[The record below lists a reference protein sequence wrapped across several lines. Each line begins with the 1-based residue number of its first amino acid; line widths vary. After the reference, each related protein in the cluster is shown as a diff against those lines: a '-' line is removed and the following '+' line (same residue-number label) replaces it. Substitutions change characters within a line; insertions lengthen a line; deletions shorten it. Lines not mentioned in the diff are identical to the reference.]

1 MKIFFEKKRI
11 MDILFFILFSI
22 QSLAYSD
29 EVNVNYVQ
37 LGKYQSET
45 LKIGYNYFYLDLSEF
60 KNEDYLYFKVSVEY
74 GYFTGNYL
82 WLGIFSEIPNSPSVS
97 QKVYFCSEEKGDLYN
112 EDYYI
117 FYKYN
122 FRIPKPKDNYIIV
135 SPPGSRFLFNLGN
148 IIIQSSEL
156 ECSGIIPENYYLDG
170 ETGRYY
176 ECYNTCK
183 KCSIPGTEENHNCDE
198 CKTGYIFLNEPLINE
213 KNCLINCKYYYYF
226 NENGEYICTTTDS
239 CPTNYKLINPK
250 RKCINECKE
259 DNDNKYI
266 FEYNNNCLEECP
278 SELKTDEEDKKCFE
292 LCPSNKSEYKNTCLT
307 NCPNDTYKIY
317 IDRNICINS
326 TTIYSNCGKEKCS
339 TCCIESIDLDLCVT
353 CNEKENYYPKLNDPN
368 NKGSYIDCH
377 KNLEKYYVN
386 ENIYEPCYESCQTCE
401 KRNENKFHN
410 CKTCDPNYTYI
421 IEYGEF
427 NFNCYKNCTYYHYYD
442 YIKEKYYCTEEKK
455 CPEKYSQLIPDINE
469 CVDNC
474 TKYDEYKYT
483 FRNQCLNNCPPNT
496 EKLGYYCKIICPK
509 ESPFEI
515 IKTQEC
521 VSNCGINDLENNIC
535 IINYISNETN
545 EKIEEEMVNNIQ
557 EDLSNGYDTTNID
570 EGKDVIIEQKN
581 SKSTITISSTENQK
595 KNENEKNN
603 ITTINLGECETK
615 LKEHY
620 KIPKDKYLYILR
632 IDVPQE
638 GTNMLKMGYEVYY
651 PLNGKNL
658 EKLNLS
664 YCEKAKVDIS
674 IPFEITEDMDKLNS
688 SSDYYNDICY
698 TYTSEKGTDISLKDR
713 QKEYVD
719 KNMTVCEENCD
730 FSNYNTNT
738 GKALCSC
745 EIKIKLPL
753 ISEIKLDK
761 NKLFDSFTDI
771 KNIAN
776 INIMKC
782 YKVFFSIKG
791 ISYNYGCY
799 IIIPIFI
806 IHIICTF
813 LFYLKNL
820 KEIKKTIKNIITAK
834 KNFPKLDKIISKWNS
849 IQKKQINNIQTSNP
863 KNEKKS
869 IKYHKILVGHKE
881 VILKLPIFAQLKKI
895 KSNINRHKKKNV
907 TVVKKLTTKQ
917 NNNIIFPENGTNGKN
932 EQNLK
937 LTGISTSSKA
947 QLKIIK
953 KYEFCKQILKLNE
966 FELNEL
972 LYKDAI
978 KKDQRNYCSYYISLI
993 KIKHLL
999 IFSFFPME
1007 DYNSRVIKIDL
1018 FFINFAIYYTV
1029 NALFFNDKT
1038 MHKIYL
1044 DNGDYNIIY
1053 QLPQILYSSLISGL
1067 INAFL
1072 KFLSLIGVNIIQ
1084 IKHTKA
1090 NLDSEAKKI
1099 VNLSKNKLLLFF
1111 IISYVLLLMFW
1122 YYVGCFCAI
1131 YRNTQIHLIKDSVI
1145 SFGLSLIYPF
1155 FIYIFPGIFRIPS
1168 LKNKKD
1174 KRQTMYKFSK
1184 ILQAF

>member
-1 MKIFFEKKRI
+1 M
-11 MDILFFILFSI
+11 
-22 QSLAYSD
+22 
-29 EVNVNYVQ
+29 
-37 LGKYQSET
+37 
-45 LKIGYNYFYLDLSEF
+45 
-60 KNEDYLYFKVSVEY
+60 
-74 GYFTGNYL
+74 
-82 WLGIFSEIPNSPSVS
+82 
-97 QKVYFCSEEKGDLYN
+97 
-112 EDYYI
+112 
-117 FYKYN
+117 
-122 FRIPKPKDNYIIV
+122 
-135 SPPGSRFLFNLGN
+135 
-148 IIIQSSEL
+148 
-156 ECSGIIPENYYLDG
+156 
-170 ETGRYY
+170 YY

-183 KCSIPGTEENHNCDE
+183 KCSSPGTETNHNCDE

-213 KNCLINCKYYYYF
+213 KNCLINCNYYYYF

-239 CPTNYKLINPK
+239 CPTNYKLISPK

-292 LCPSNKSEYKNTCLT
+292 LCPSNKFEYKNTCLT

-339 TCCIESIDLDLCVT
+339 TCCIESINLDLCVT

-368 NKGSYIDCH
+368 NKGSYIDCY

-386 ENIYEPCYESCQTCE
+386 VNIYEPCYESCQTCE

-427 NFNCYKNCTYYHYYD
+427 NFNCYKNCSYFHYYD
-442 YIKEKYYCTEEKK
+442 YTKEKYYCTEEKK

-570 EGKDVIIEQKN
+570 EGKDVVIEQKN

-834 KNFPKLDKIISKWNS
+834 KNFPKLDKLISKWNS

-881 VILKLPIFAQLKKI
+881 IFLRRPIFAQLKKI
-895 KSNINRHKKKNV
+895 KSNINKHKKKNV

-917 NNNIIFPENGTNGKN
+917 NNNIIFPKNGTSGKN
-932 EQNLK
+932 ESNLK
-937 LTGISTSSKA
+937 LTGISSSSKA

-1072 KFLSLIGVNIIQ
+1072 KFLSLISVNIIQ

-1174 KRQTMYKFSK
+1174 KRETMYKFSK

>member
-11 MDILFFILFSI
+11 MYILFFILFSI
-22 QSLAYSD
+22 QSLSYSD
-29 EVNVNYVQ
+29 EVNLNYVQ

-60 KNEDYLYFKVSVEY
+60 KNEDYLYFKVSLEY
-74 GYFTGNYL
+74 GYFRGNYM
-82 WLGIFSEIPNSPSVS
+82 WFEIFSEIPNSPSVS
-97 QKVYFCSEEKGDLYN
+97 QIVYFCSEEKGDLYD
-112 EDYYI
+112 EDHYI

-135 SPPGSRFLFNLGN
+135 TPPGTMFLSYLGSVT
-148 IIIQSSEL
+148 IQSSEL

-339 TCCIESIDLDLCVT
+339 TCCIESINLDLCVT

-386 ENIYEPCYESCQTCE
+386 VNVYEPCYESCQTCE

-427 NFNCYKNCTYYHYYD
+427 NFNCYKNCTYFHYYD
-442 YIKEKYYCTEEKK
+442 YTKEKYYCTEEKK
-455 CPEKYSQLIPDINE
+455 CPEKYSQLIPDMNE

-483 FRNQCLNNCPPNT
+483 FRNECLNNCPPNT

-515 IKTQEC
+515 IKSQEC

-570 EGKDVIIEQKN
+570 EGKDVVIEQKN

-869 IKYHKILVGHKE
+869 VKYYKILVGHRE
-881 VILKLPIFAQLKKI
+881 VILRRPIFAQLKKI
-895 KSNINRHKKKNV
+895 KNNINKHKKKNV

-917 NNNIIFPENGTNGKN
+917 KNNIIPKNGTNGKN
-932 EQNLK
+932 ESNLK
-937 LTGISTSSKA
+937 ITGISTSSKA

-953 KYEFCKQILKLNE
+953 KYELCKQILKLNE

-978 KKDQRNYCSYYISLI
+978 KKDQRNYCSYKYFIN
-993 KIKHLL
+993 KNKA
-999 IFSFFPME
+999 
-1007 DYNSRVIKIDL
+1007 
-1018 FFINFAIYYTV
+1018 FINFFI
-1029 NALFFNDKT
+1029 FS
-1038 MHKIYL
+1038 
-1044 DNGDYNIIY
+1044 NGR
-1053 QLPQILYSSLISGL
+1053 L
-1067 INAFL
+1067 
-1072 KFLSLIGVNIIQ
+1072 
-1084 IKHTKA
+1084 
-1090 NLDSEAKKI
+1090 
-1099 VNLSKNKLLLFF
+1099 
-1111 IISYVLLLMFW
+1111 
-1122 YYVGCFCAI
+1122 
-1131 YRNTQIHLIKDSVI
+1131 
-1145 SFGLSLIYPF
+1145 
-1155 FIYIFPGIFRIPS
+1155 
-1168 LKNKKD
+1168 
-1174 KRQTMYKFSK
+1174 
-1184 ILQAF
+1184 